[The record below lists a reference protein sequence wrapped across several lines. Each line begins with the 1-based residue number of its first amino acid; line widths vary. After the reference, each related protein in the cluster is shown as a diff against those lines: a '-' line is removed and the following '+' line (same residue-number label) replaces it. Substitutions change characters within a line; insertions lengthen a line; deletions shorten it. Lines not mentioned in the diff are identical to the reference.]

1 MIQQSSMPP
10 VSANVLAALVGSL
23 QLPPAMIIPATGTAA
38 PVAVQASFPSLPL
51 QSAQAFSGV
60 LVDQLA
66 AAIARAGSI
75 PTAGGT
81 APPQA
86 ASPPLWA
93 ATAPSGL
100 ADAGVSPGQQV
111 VDQTGTSAG
120 GVRSASALLISQL
133 PARVASSLPSVA
145 VSVAPAA
152 NGFSVPA
159 PRELPGGAPA
169 GRAPAAGSPRAVPVT
184 EPAPVA
190 ASGALAGA
198 PESIVARAAI
208 TPPVL
213 GPAPRDQAAE
223 RVQAIVATLAGA
235 DPGNPPSIESLR
247 TTLLSA
253 LGTIDPG
260 RSAEAARVVR
270 GLAAAAGPAGSAP
283 VAPRTD
289 AGSPLAAIAAVIRAA
304 NPAELVAIVRRAE
317 TWAVSPAAGAAAR
330 TAQGPAAVAVA
341 SAASQ
346 GLSSPAAP
354 TRITTGPATFSVA
367 PLEAP
372 VIAFAADTVAA
383 NEPSIAAVPGPAAA
397 NAQRVRFAPAPAVST
412 GGSQGAQPAAAP
424 TFAALRNLSLAISGP
439 APRPA
444 PATLPAVP
452 PAPDMVLAAAVHA
465 YDATQPDAAP
475 APFTGLV
482 AEPVPA
488 AGFAVVNPAAASGEA
503 AGVGSAFGPRMAPAA
518 PRAQAVPSPLFT
530 DEGPALPTAPAV
542 TVAAVHPERIEPAQA
557 GPARIA
563 PAGPFETPAPTPQA
577 PAGHPG
583 TPQLA
588 AVFGPHPAVA
598 AEDLAISSALAAEP
612 PQPAAAAVL
621 PAPQGDGEPAALSL
635 PASTAA
641 QPVPANVAGTT
652 ASLLPGARGPVLHS
666 DASTAEPMAGQVA
679 AGPAV
684 EPASLSPVG
693 GPAIQ
698 PAVVAPAQAVDLPQ
712 AAAASPAV
720 PVLIA
725 APVAAPQGSPQAGIT
740 QELATPESGAGT
752 VSRTG
757 AGDPL
762 AAGRPV
768 VPAGPGAVTQPAA
781 VASAG
786 GLTPDGR
793 GGLQPEVAERNQRA
807 GAAATPLTAASVPAG
822 TPAVATPAGSDG
834 GRGAAVAAAMAQVAQ
849 ESGQTRPGTVRNV
862 DLRLATNDL
871 GAVRVRLSVD
881 HAGAVRIEVRAATE
895 QAAQALRSGF
905 PQLADALAARN
916 LALSS
921 AAVQVMSGAEF
932 GGSNQPR
939 QQPRW
944 YERARKPGPG
954 AADAGEP
961 VLAGIGA
968 AAYGRRAAAGVDVF
982 A

>member
-1 MIQQSSMPP
+1 
-10 VSANVLAALVGSL
+10 
-23 QLPPAMIIPATGTAA
+23 
-38 PVAVQASFPSLPL
+38 
-51 QSAQAFSGV
+51 
-60 LVDQLA
+60 
-66 AAIARAGSI
+66 
-75 PTAGGT
+75 
-81 APPQA
+81 
-86 ASPPLWA
+86 
-93 ATAPSGL
+93 
-100 ADAGVSPGQQV
+100 
-111 VDQTGTSAG
+111 
-120 GVRSASALLISQL
+120 
-133 PARVASSLPSVA
+133 
-145 VSVAPAA
+145 
-152 NGFSVPA
+152 
-159 PRELPGGAPA
+159 
-169 GRAPAAGSPRAVPVT
+169 VT
-184 EPAPVA
+184 
-190 ASGALAGA
+190 
-198 PESIVARAAI
+198 
-208 TPPVL
+208 
-213 GPAPRDQAAE
+213 
-223 RVQAIVATLAGA
+223 
-235 DPGNPPSIESLR
+235 
-247 TTLLSA
+247 
-253 LGTIDPG
+253 
-260 RSAEAARVVR
+260 
-270 GLAAAAGPAGSAP
+270 
-283 VAPRTD
+283 
-289 AGSPLAAIAAVIRAA
+289 
-304 NPAELVAIVRRAE
+304 
-317 TWAVSPAAGAAAR
+317 
-330 TAQGPAAVAVA
+330 
-341 SAASQ
+341 
-346 GLSSPAAP
+346 
-354 TRITTGPATFSVA
+354 
-367 PLEAP
+367 
-372 VIAFAADTVAA
+372 
-383 NEPSIAAVPGPAAA
+383 
-397 NAQRVRFAPAPAVST
+397 
-412 GGSQGAQPAAAP
+412 
-424 TFAALRNLSLAISGP
+424 
-439 APRPA
+439 
-444 PATLPAVP
+444 
-452 PAPDMVLAAAVHA
+452 
-465 YDATQPDAAP
+465 
-475 APFTGLV
+475 
-482 AEPVPA
+482 
-488 AGFAVVNPAAASGEA
+488 
-503 AGVGSAFGPRMAPAA
+503 
-518 PRAQAVPSPLFT
+518 
-530 DEGPALPTAPAV
+530 
-542 TVAAVHPERIEPAQA
+542 
-557 GPARIA
+557 
-563 PAGPFETPAPTPQA
+563 
-577 PAGHPG
+577 
-583 TPQLA
+583 
-588 AVFGPHPAVA
+588 
-598 AEDLAISSALAAEP
+598 
-612 PQPAAAAVL
+612 AAAVL

-871 GAVRVRLSVD
+871 GAVR
-881 HAGAVRIEVRAATE
+881 AATE